1 MSSVLICL
9 LFFQLMHISESN
21 NLELQILY
29 WTSGM
34 SLIIQS
40 LYCRAIFASLSGF
53 LLALDGSYHIIWIK
67 LSELLVVNAIQSWPL
82 SRNVDYNGDATMVMQ
97 QQQD

>member
-1 MSSVLICL
+1 MSSVSICL
-9 LFFQLMHISESN
+9 LFFQLMHISEYN
-21 NLELQILY
+21 NSELQILY

-34 SLIIQS
+34 SLIIQN
-40 LYCRAIFASLSGF
+40 LYCRAIFTSLSGF

-82 SRNVDYNGDATMVMQ
+82 SRSADYDDDATVVMQ
-97 QQQD
+97 